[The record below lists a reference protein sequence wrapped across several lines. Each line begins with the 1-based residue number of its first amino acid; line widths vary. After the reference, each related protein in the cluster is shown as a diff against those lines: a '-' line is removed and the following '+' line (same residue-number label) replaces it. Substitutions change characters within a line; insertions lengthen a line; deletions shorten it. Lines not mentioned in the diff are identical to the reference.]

1 MLEITHHFGVATVT
15 LARADVRNAF
25 NDALIAALRQVF
37 IDLGADDSVRCI
49 VLAAQGKAFC
59 AGADLNWMRAMA
71 DYSPAQ
77 NMADAQGLADMLHTI
92 YACPKPTIARVQ
104 GDAFAGGMGLIAAC
118 DVAVAVGA
126 ARFCLSEVKLGLIPG
141 TIAPYV
147 TRAIGARAA
156 HRFALTAEI
165 FDAATAKNIG
175 LLHEVVQGD
184 AALDAQVAAWCAHFK
199 AASPQ
204 ALADCKRLL
213 NDVAH
218 ADNTAQLRTLTAQ
231 YIAHSRASSDG
242 KAGVQAFLNKGAAPW
257 QMEEA
262 IARQAAYRE
271 VRKYR
276 GKLHHDADPRE

>member
-1 MLEITHHFGVATVT
+1 MVFKVDDLLQLSYDTGITTVT
-15 LARADVRNAF
+15 LNRPDVKNAF
-25 NDALIAALRQVF
+25 NSALVGSLTRTFIELGQDA
-37 IDLGADDSVRCI
+37 SVRCI

-71 DYSPAQ
+71 DYNHAQ
-77 NMADAQGLADMLHTI
+77 NVADAQGLADMLHTI

-118 DVAVAVGA
+118 DVAVAVST

-147 TRAIGARAA
+147 ARAIGARAA
-156 HRFALTAEI
+156 HRYALTAEI
-165 FDAATAKNIG
+165 FDATVAKNIG
-175 LLHEVVQGD
+175 LVHEVAHD
-184 AALDAQVAAWCAHFK
+184 EAALDAQIKAWCANFA

-213 NDVAH
+213 NEVAH
-218 ADNTAQLRTLTAQ
+218 AENTPQLRTNTAH

-242 KAGVQAFLNKGAAPW
+242 KAGVQAFLNKGTAPW
-257 QMEEA
+257 LNQ
-262 IARQAAYRE
+262 
-271 VRKYR
+271 
-276 GKLHHDADPRE
+276 

>member
-1 MLEITHHFGVATVT
+1 MLDITHQQGVATVT
-15 LARADVRNAF
+15 LNRPDVRNAF
-25 NDALIAALRQVF
+25 NDALIAALTQAF
-37 IDLGADDSVRCI
+37 AALGQDASVRCI

-71 DYSPAQ
+71 DYTHAQ
-77 NMADAQGLADMLHTI
+77 NVADAQGLADMLHTI

-118 DVAVAVGA
+118 DVAVAVST

-156 HRFALTAEI
+156 HRYALTAEV
-165 FDAATAKNIG
+165 FAAPSAQAIG
-175 LLHEVVQGD
+175 LLHEVAPDVD
-184 AALDAQVAAWCAHFK
+184 ALDAQVAAWCAHFK

-213 NDVAH
+213 NEVAYS
-218 ADNTAQLRTLTAQ
+218 DNNAALRTSTAQ
-231 YIAHSRASSDG
+231 YIANSRASQDG
-242 KAGVQAFLNKGAAPW
+242 KAGVQAFLNKGVAPW
-257 QMEEA
+257 LNQ
-262 IARQAAYRE
+262 
-271 VRKYR
+271 
-276 GKLHHDADPRE
+276 

>member
-1 MLEITHHFGVATVT
+1 MLDITQHQGVATVT
-15 LARADVRNAF
+15 LARPDVRNAF
-25 NDALIAALRQVF
+25 NDGLIAALTQAF
-37 IDLGADDSVRCI
+37 TALGVDYSVRCI

-71 DYSPAQ
+71 DYSHAQ
-77 NMADAQGLADMLHTI
+77 NLADAQGLANMLHTI

-118 DVAVAVGA
+118 DVAVTSAN

-147 TRAIGARAA
+147 ARAIGARAA
-156 HRFALTAEI
+156 HRYALTAEI
-165 FDAATAKNIG
+165 FDASTAKAIG
-175 LLHEVVQGD
+175 LVHEVAHDD
-184 AALDAQVAAWCAHFK
+184 AALDAQVAAWCGNFK

-213 NDVAH
+213 NEVVN
-218 ADNTAQLRTLTAQ
+218 ADNTPELRANTAH

-257 QMEEA
+257 
-262 IARQAAYRE
+262 
-271 VRKYR
+271 
-276 GKLHHDADPRE
+276 LSH